1 MINSD
6 KFRRYFGCNE
16 FKLKD
21 PLEIQQMMLL
31 LFESKAYKAIAEA
44 LLDIAFKELG
54 PFDEFIKLKDCQNY
68 NFMHLVD
75 CRYAPPFWIK
85 YIKNQDNKALHS
97 IVRDL
102 LKQKNDDGVTPI
114 QRHLSVKSLNAKAI

>member
-1 MINSD
+1 MPIHYYIKQINKGEHKTLADMINSD
-6 KFRRYFGCNE
+6 KFRRYFGCNK

-54 PFDEFIKLKDCQNY
+54 PFDEFIKLKDC
-68 NFMHLVD
+68 
-75 CRYAPPFWIK
+75 
-85 YIKNQDNKALHS
+85 
-97 IVRDL
+97 
-102 LKQKNDDGVTPI
+102 
-114 QRHLSVKSLNAKAI
+114 